1 MNNNFVN
8 QNGFPGAPIYSGSG
22 NVPNQQTQ
30 MNFNVPAEQS
40 YIENILRLNRGK
52 KVEIYASYPD
62 SDEWRNK
69 IFSGIIE
76 QSGRDHIILSDP
88 SSGNWYLIFI
98 GGYVL
103 PSIFIKTPCSD
114 WSNVN
119 IYKLLLLL
127 LLISVVVK

>member
-8 QNGFPGAPIYSGSG
+8 QTGFPGNPMYTNSG

-30 MNFNVPAEQS
+30 MNYNVPLEQS

-88 SSGNWYLIFI
+88 STGNWYLILIIYVNYIKFDERIISDPEFYPNNWNEI
-98 GGYVL
+98 GY
-103 PSIFIKTPCSD
+103 
-114 WSNVN
+114 
-119 IYKLLLLL
+119 LL
-127 LLISVVVK
+127 

>member
-8 QNGFPGAPIYSGSG
+8 QNSFPGTPLYTSNGVS
-22 NVPNQQTQ
+22 VPNQQTQ
-30 MNFNVPAEQS
+30 MNYNVPLEQS

-69 IFSGIIE
+69 VFSGIIE

-88 SSGNWYLIFI
+88 KTGDWYLILKRFGVNRLYHI
-98 GGYVL
+98 QQKQ
-103 PSIFIKTPCSD
+103 SWKTLRKQCT
-114 WSNVN
+114 
-119 IYKLLLLL
+119 I
-127 LLISVVVK
+127 I

>member
-8 QNGFPGAPIYSGSG
+8 QNGFPGTPIYSGSG

-88 SSGNWYLIFI
+88 STGNWYLILI
-98 GGYVL
+98 IYVNY
-103 PSIFIKTPCSD
+103 IKFDERIISD
-114 WSNVN
+114 PEFYPNNWNR
-119 IYKLLLLL
+119 K
-127 LLISVVVK
+127 

>member
-8 QNGFPGAPIYSGSG
+8 QNSFPGTPLYTSNGVS
-22 NVPNQQTQ
+22 VPNQQTQ
-30 MNFNVPAEQS
+30 MNYNVPLEQS

-69 IFSGIIE
+69 VFSGIIE

-88 SSGNWYLIFI
+88 KTGDWYLILI
-98 GGYVL
+98 IYVN
-103 PSIFIKTPCSD
+103 FIKFDERIISD
-114 WSNVN
+114 PEFYPNNWNS
-119 IYKLLLLL
+119 I
-127 LLISVVVK
+127 

>member
-8 QNGFPGAPIYSGSG
+8 QNGFPGVPIYSGSG

-88 SSGNWYLIFI
+88 STGNWYLILI
-98 GGYVL
+98 IYVNY
-103 PSIFIKTPCSD
+103 IKFDERIISD
-114 WSNVN
+114 PEFYPNN
-119 IYKLLLLL
+119 
-127 LLISVVVK
+127 

>member
-88 SSGNWYLIFI
+88 KTGDWYLILI
-98 GGYVL
+98 IYVN
-103 PSIFIKTPCSD
+103 FIKFDERIISD
-114 WSNVN
+114 PEFYPNNWNKKW
-119 IYKLLLLL
+119 YLL
-127 LLISVVVK
+127 

>member
-8 QNGFPGAPIYSGSG
+8 QPGFPGNPIYTNSGS
-22 NVPNQQTQ
+22 VPNQQTQ
-30 MNFNVPAEQS
+30 MNFNVPVEQS

-62 SDEWRNK
+62 SDEWKNK

-88 SSGNWYLIFI
+88 KTGDWYLILI
-98 GGYVL
+98 IYVN
-103 PSIFIKTPCSD
+103 FIKFDERIISD
-114 WSNVN
+114 PEFYPNNWNRKW
-119 IYKLLLLL
+119 YLL
-127 LLISVVVK
+127 